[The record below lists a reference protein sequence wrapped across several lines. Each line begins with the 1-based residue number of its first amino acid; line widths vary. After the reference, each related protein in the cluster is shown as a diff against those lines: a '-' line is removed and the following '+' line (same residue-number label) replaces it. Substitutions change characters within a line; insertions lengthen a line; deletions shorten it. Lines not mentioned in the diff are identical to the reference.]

1 MLRPEA
7 VFSGGSA
14 RQVAREKGSLFY
26 LPLMQIILKFGIL
39 FVSDTI
45 WLPFNSDDRG
55 HVLVKVVLLTNG
67 LFGHLFRCDLRQEDV
82 YGGQPDQPNRAD

>member
-14 RQVAREKGSLFY
+14 SSREKGSLFY

-45 WLPFNSDDRG
+45 WLPLNSDDRG
-55 HVLVKVVLLTNG
+55 HVLVKAMVCLGTCLGAT
-67 LFGHLFRCDLRQEDV
+67 CDKKTFMEANRPTKQSCLR
-82 YGGQPDQPNRAD
+82 